1 MTGKFEVSSAS
12 KKLKGFCEYHS
23 PEIPKKTQSIHA
35 NWKNKDLANIKWM
48 LPDLW
53 YNLWYNLRID
63 FRKTKCKKPEVAGS
77 I

>member
-12 KKLKGFCEYHS
+12 KKLKDFCEYYS
-23 PEIPKKTQSIHA
+23 LEISKKTQSIHA

-53 YNLWYNLRID
+53 
-63 FRKTKCKKPEVAGS
+63 TVM
-77 I
+77 